1 MSNPL
6 NYKRHDGY
14 RFHWNGSKTVN
25 IYNAKEREVDV
36 FSLDYGRDDYTM
48 REVVRMCDEWEI
60 AMW

>member
-25 IYNAKEREVDV
+25 IYLPNGREVDEEGCE
-36 FSLDYGRDDYTM
+36 S
-48 REVVRMCDEWEI
+48 
-60 AMW
+60 